1 MTAPAWRSPTD
12 LRGETAPSVAAGN
25 LVRTGG
31 NFHPHYQVIA
41 LSEDRAWVRDLQHG
55 TDHVIPIDRA
65 RKI

>member
-1 MTAPAWRSPTD
+1 MSAPAWRSPAD
-12 LRGETAPSVAAGN
+12 LRGETAPSVAAGE
-25 LVRTGG
+25 LIRTGG

-55 TDHVIPIDRA
+55 TDQFIPLDGR